1 MLVSPLPFD
10 YVTHLDPHLDTSVRQ
25 RQRRLRH
32 RPTGTRVRRLPGNAP
47 E

>member
-1 MLVSPLPFD
+1 MLIAPLPFD
-10 YVTHLDPHLDTSVRQ
+10 YVIHLDPHLDTSV

-32 RPTGTRVRRLPGNAP
+32 RPTGTRVRRMPGNAP